1 MLLQAV
7 EERFL
12 RPAQAQAI
20 LHLHVAGMALG
31 SIGIP
36 DEVVDGFGFG
46 GQDID
51 VMTLRTITQVDP
63 LVSHS

>member
-1 MLLQAV
+1 
-7 EERFL
+7 
-12 RPAQAQAI
+12 
-20 LHLHVAGMALG
+20 MALG